1 MENEIVLFKLMNVI
15 VYLIVISL
23 SIIAGILVYTGLST
37 KAERQNY
44 RIRLS
49 SRIEKSRNKLIEGS
63 KHSKAEDQLRRA
75 QYPLGLNG
83 LRYYLLIGC
92 IYGFLIIYYVLIPLL
107 LEGTITQTS
116 YISGIVILIL
126 ILFSLPSFPFSIF
139 NFVMKRVV
147 NFQQAKVHSEVF
159 MLYDLLINE
168 IEMMTVNRINTY
180 NVLRSMKPYFIY
192 LEQPLTRLL
201 STWTSDLGSDTALDN
216 FLMEIDSKES
226 AALIG
231 VIKNLDGMDRQT
243 ALQQLRGMHQMF
255 VKNQIENYRRKTKI
269 TNDVLNIPVK
279 VTHFLIILNF
289 LVLIVSMVTLILQ
302 QTRG

>member
-1 MENEIVLFKLMNVI
+1 MDNEIILFKLMNVI
-15 VYLIVISL
+15 VYLIVIAL

-37 KAERQNY
+37 KAERLNY

-49 SRIEKSRNKLIEGS
+49 SSIEKSRVRLMEGT
-63 KHSKAEDQLRRA
+63 KNSKAENQLRRA

-83 LRYYLLIGC
+83 FRYYLLIGC
-92 IYGFLIIYYVLIPLL
+92 IYSFLILYYVIVPMI
-107 LEGTITQTS
+107 LEGTITQAI
-116 YISGIVILIL
+116 YISGIVILLL
-126 ILFSLPSFPFSIF
+126 ILLSLPSFPFSIF

-180 NVLRSMKPYFIY
+180 NVLRSMKTYFFY

-216 FLMEIDSKES
+216 FLLEIDSKES

-279 VTHFLIILNF
+279 ATHFIIILNF
-289 LVLIVSMVTLILQ
+289 LVLVVTMVTIILQ